1 MRRVLLTVVAIALAV
16 PAFAQGLGVAGVRT
30 PNVEFDMMTWPE
42 VKKAMGEGKTTAL
55 VYNGGTEQRGPQNV
69 NGGHS
74 LMARETVRAI
84 AVKLGNAIAAPVLP
98 FSPNNASA
106 DLPGTIGL
114 TPDLFAAINE
124 QVAEQLIKTGFK
136 NIVLMGDHGG
146 GQQQLG
152 DVAKKL
158 GAKYAAQGVKV
169 VFCNDVYSTAN
180 DDFDKWLQANGYPT
194 SSHAGIPDTSEMLYL
209 GGDKG
214 WTKKELVKDA
224 LGDPVL
230 PQGQKPDPSTP
241 RVNNGISGDGRR
253 STPELGKKIFDM
265 KVDYAVKQIKS
276 LLG

>member
-1 MRRVLLTVVAIALAV
+1 MRRVLFVLIAMAMAV
-16 PAFAQGLGVAGVRT
+16 PAFAQGPGVAGVRT

-42 VKKAMGEGKTTAL
+42 VKKAMSEGKTTAL

-69 NGGHS
+69 NGGHT

-106 DLPGTIGL
+106 ELPGTIGL

-152 DVAKKL
+152 EVAKKL
-158 GAKYAAQGVKV
+158 TAKFSAQGIKV

-180 DDFDKWLQANGYPT
+180 DAFDKWLQSQGYPS

-209 GGDKG
+209 GADKG
-214 WTKKELVKDA
+214 WVRKELVKDA

-230 PQGQKPDPSTP
+230 PQGQKPDPSKP

-253 STPELGKKIFDM
+253 STPELGKKLFDM

-276 LLG
+276 QIS

>member
-1 MRRVLLTVVAIALAV
+1 MRRLLTGLFLIAFGAA
-16 PAFAQGLGVAGVRT
+16 AFAQGAGVAGGRT

-42 VKKAMGEGKTTAL
+42 VKKAMSEGKTTAL

-69 NGGHS
+69 NGGHT

-84 AVKLGNAIAAPVLP
+84 AIKLGNAIAAPVLP

-106 DLPGTIGL
+106 ELPGTIGL

-124 QVAEQLIKTGFK
+124 QVADQLIKTGFK

-146 GQQQLG
+146 GQTQLG
-152 DVAKKL
+152 EVAKKL
-158 GAKYAAQGVKV
+158 SAKYAAQGVKV

-180 DDFDKWLQANGYPT
+180 DDFDKWLQSQNYPS

-214 WTKKELVKDA
+214 WVRKELVKDA

-230 PQGQKPDPSTP
+230 PQGQKPDPSKP

-253 STPELGKKIFDM
+253 STPELGKKLFDM

-276 LLG
+276 LIG